1 MSDNPSGKSG
11 KGNQLAIPE
20 HELSFSFARA
30 GGPGGQNVNKVETK
44 VVLTFDFMNSRVLTW
59 EQKGRLSKHSLVVNA
74 LDSEGLIQIVAQA
87 HRSQTLNREDAVEKL
102 HDLLRRAL
110 TPRKKRVPTKKTRS
124 SDRRRLLGKKIR
136 GDTKATRRRVSSD
149 D

>member
-1 MSDNPSGKSG
+1 MSDNASGRSG
-11 KGNQLAIPE
+11 RLNQLVIPD

-44 VVLTFDFMNSRVLTW
+44 VVLTFDFMNSRVLSW

-136 GDTKATRRRVSSD
+136 GDTKASRRRVSSD

>member
-1 MSDNPSGKSG
+1 MSDNASGKSG

-87 HRSQTLNREDAVEKL
+87 HRSQTLNREDAVAKL